1 MRHRKLLAILAA
13 LSALGSAAPSLAA
26 PEQLKGQNFIDV
38 MSGNTVSGTA
48 ASGAAFNIYFVD
60 GGDVTYEDSSG
71 ARDNGRWLMDSDGD
85 VCIKWR
91 KRNPE
96 QQNCYRVTVDGDQI
110 SWKGKAG
117 SGEALL
123 RGGVG
128 TSFLK
133 HP

>member
-1 MRHRKLLAILAA
+1 MRHGELLAILAA
-13 LSALGSAAPSLAA
+13 LSAFATAAPSLAA

-91 KRNPE
+91 KRNPG

-110 SWKGKAG
+110 TWKGKDA

>member
-1 MRHRKLLAILAA
+1 MRRAELLGILLASAPLWLAT
-13 LSALGSAAPSLAA
+13 PSLAG

-38 MSGNTVSGTA
+38 MSGNTVSGTTP
-48 ASGAAFNIYFVD
+48 SGAAFNMYFVD

-71 ARDNGRWLMDSDGD
+71 DHDNGRWLIDPDGD
-85 VCIKWR
+85 VCVTWR
-91 KRNPE
+91 KRDPE
-96 QQNCYRVTVDGDQI
+96 HQSCYLVTVDGDHV
-110 SWKGKAG
+110 SWQGKGG